1 MNISLGYHAQDRR
14 IIVADRETQTV
25 RHIFRRHL
33 ELGSLNLLLADM
45 RADGITTRTRLS
57 VHRSDQ

>member
-1 MNISLGYHAQDRR
+1 MNISLGYHAKDRR
-14 IIVADRETQTV
+14 ITVVDREAQTV

-33 ELGSLNLLLADM
+33 ELGSLNLLLADL
-45 RADGITTRTRLS
+45 RADSITTRARLS